1 MNNFII
7 FFILLTVFSSL
18 FGQENQEKSARL
30 EVNIE
35 GLQNNKG
42 KVLVA
47 VNNSEENY
55 SEHEGEPYK
64 GSVSKIEEK
73 KAVVVFNDIPF
84 GVYAVKVFHDENE
97 NGELD
102 SNFMHIPQEP
112 YGFSNNARGTFG
124 PASWEDAKFEIKTD
138 SLTIS
143 IIVE

>member
-1 MNNFII
+1 MKNFII
-7 FFILLTVFSSL
+7 SITLLTVFSFL
-18 FGQENQEKSARL
+18 FGQENQKKSARL
-30 EVNIE
+30 EINIE

-47 VNNSEENY
+47 VNDSEENY
-55 SEHEGEPYK
+55 SDHDGEVYK
-64 GSVSKIEEK
+64 GAVAKIADK

-84 GVYAVKVFHDENE
+84 GVYAVKVFHDEND

-124 PASWEDAKFEIKTD
+124 PASWDDAKFEIKTD
-138 SLTIS
+138 SLAIS
-143 IIVE
+143 IMVE